1 MGDDLFTTNPAR
13 VQQGI
18 NAGAGNT
25 VLLKVN
31 QIGTISEAFEMVQLA
46 YRHVYGVMPCSSRG
60 EGADIADYSWA

>member
-1 MGDDLFTTNPAR
+1 VGDDLFTTNPAR